1 MHKHIKLIFLSLLLA
16 MFVSQANAY
25 ETLSAKIIGGTEVT
39 EGALPFIVALEKTT
53 SGTTE
58 FSRQFCGGT
67 LISPQWVV
75 TAAHCMVDMG
85 YSSTNFATLKILS
98 GATTLSKTQAVA
110 SGHTLSNVS
119 AVYVHENYKSTT
131 HENDIALIKL
141 SNPVTSDNIGA
152 VSTTTTPYYTTGSLA
167 TVAGWGTTVENSTTD
182 YPVTM
187 NEVDVPVVNQ
197 ATCQASY
204 RSSDTSNMICAGYL
218 EGGKDSCQ
226 GDSGGP
232 LFISTGS
239 GYALLGIVSFGNG
252 CAEPNHYGVY
262 TKVSS
267 YASWIENKL
276 KIAATETTDT
286 SSQTEATA
294 TDVVSGAPGTIST
307 DVTSSISY
315 SVMVDSASSILTLG
329 TIGGTITSSAA
340 YYTNSSLPI
349 VSSVNFSAS
358 VTSGH
363 TIAVAIVMPNQDV
376 TNYKLIK
383 CTDITDTST
392 CTAVTAQKDVA
403 NHKIYYYATDG
414 GLNDE
419 DGSANGSI
427 TDPVYVVKD
436 TTSTDTT
443 TTTSHSGGGGGGGCS
458 AAGSGSAFSFVLMLS
473 AAGFFLIRRKFQ
485 K

>member
-1 MHKHIKLIFLSLLLA
+1 MLTIFVA
-16 MFVSQANAY
+16 QANAY
-25 ETLSAKIIGGTEVT
+25 ETLSAKIIGGTTVS
-39 EGALPFIVALEKTT
+39 EGAYPFIVALEST
-53 SGTTE
+53 SGHGTTE

-85 YSSTNFATLKILS
+85 YSSTNFSTLKVLS
-98 GATTLSKTQAVA
+98 GATTLSTTQAVA

-119 AVYVHENYKSTT
+119 AVYVHENYNNSTYV
-131 HENDIALIKL
+131 NDIALIKL
-141 SNPVTSDNIGA
+141 SSPVTSSAIGA

-187 NEVDVPVVNQ
+187 NEVDIPVVSL

-204 RSSDTSNMICAGYL
+204 GSQVTSNMLCAGYIS
-218 EGGKDSCQ
+218 GGKDSCS

-232 LFISTGS
+232 LFIGTGS
-239 GYALLGIVSFGNG
+239 GYALIGIVSFGNG
-252 CAEPNHYGVY
+252 CAEPNYYGVY
-262 TKVSS
+262 TKASS
-267 YASWIENKL
+267 YVSWIEGKSGL
-276 KIAATETTDT
+276 DLGVATSSGTAATTTTDT
-286 SSQTEATA
+286 SSQTEATT
-294 TDVVSGAPGTIST
+294 TDVASGTSNIDTAT
-307 DVTSSISY
+307 TSSVSY
-315 SVMVDSASSILTLG
+315 NLTIDSASSILTLG
-329 TIGGTITSSAA
+329 TVGGTITSSAA
-340 YYTNSSLPI
+340 HYNISSTYNSLPV
-349 VSSVNFSAS
+349 VSSVNFTAS

-363 TIAVAIVMPNQDV
+363 TIAVSIVMPDQDV

-383 CTDITDTST
+383 CTDITDSST

-414 GLNDE
+414 GANDD
-419 DGSANGSI
+419 DGTVNGAI

-436 TTSTDTT
+436 TTSTTPT
-443 TTTSHSGGGGGGGCS
+443 KTSGGGGGGGCS

-473 AAGFFLIRRKFQ
+473 ATGFFLIRRKFQ